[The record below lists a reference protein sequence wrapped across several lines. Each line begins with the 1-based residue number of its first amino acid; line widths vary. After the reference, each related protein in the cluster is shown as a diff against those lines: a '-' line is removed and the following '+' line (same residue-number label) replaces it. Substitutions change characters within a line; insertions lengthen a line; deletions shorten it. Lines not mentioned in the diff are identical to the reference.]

1 MEKPSNILTLKS
13 GKTTKQVRPADI
25 DHIVCDCSVC
35 ELHFTDMTA
44 FACTKPLC
52 HFEETLPETDF
63 FRINH
68 NAIVNLHHVSE
79 IITTKGRRHDVR
91 MKSGAVLAV
100 SYRKWANFRKHLFG
114 K

>member
-25 DHIVCDCSVC
+25 D
-35 ELHFTDMTA
+35 
-44 FACTKPLC
+44 
-52 HFEETLPETDF
+52 
-63 FRINH
+63 H

-91 MKSGAVLAV
+91 MKSGAVMAV
-100 SYRKWANFRKHLFG
+100 SYRKWANFRKRLFG